1 MLILANQEKE
11 KGTLRN
17 IETINLMHTEKI
29 ELQLKKQEKQ
39 NAQLKNT
46 IKQQQAQPQQQVQ
59 PQQQQ
64 QQPQQQE
71 PQWTQVVRKTN
82 TKNVDLT
89 KAKTDNTTEIKRI
102 AMKDRRILV
111 PRTDAKVQK

>member
-17 IETINLMHTEKI
+17 IETINTMHTEKI

-46 IKQQQAQPQQQVQ
+46 LKQQPQPQQQAQPQQQ
-59 PQQQQ
+59 QQQ
-64 QQPQQQE
+64 

-102 AMKDRRILV
+102 VMKDRRILV